1 MYGFRVTSA
10 ALSITVDRVS
20 PVPLYAQVSAQIEH
34 AIESGALEPG
44 FKLENEIALAEQL
57 GLSRPTMRRAI
68 QDLVGKGLLVRKR
81 GVGTQ
86 VVHGRVRREVKLTS
100 LYDDLSKAGKVPG
113 TKVLTNVVQP
123 APAPVAEEL
132 HTPAGDPVLHLERLR
147 LAGGEPLA
155 ILRNWLPGDLLS
167 PSDDDLE
174 PAAIPEGEIE
184 PLGIRPQ
191 AESADEFDD
200 IGITAPAARASGAY
214 TEAETRASLLR
225 DAGRRSAGRA
235 DRREPFGPV
244 GQFARAAESAQA
256 DGLHHL
262 ADGSGLYQFACLD
275 GSFTQTLTHFLRKV
289 RRR

>member
-1 MYGFRVTSA
+1 VYGFRVTSA
-10 ALSITVDRVS
+10 PLSITVDRVS

-113 TKVLTNVVQP
+113 TKVLTNLVEP

-132 HTPAGDPVLHLERLR
+132 HTPTGDPVLHLERLR

-155 ILRNWLPGDLLS
+155 ILRNWLPGDLIS

-174 PAAIPEGEIE
+174 QQGLYQLIRAR
-184 PLGIRPQ
+184 GIHMRIARQ
-191 AESADEFDD
+191 R
-200 IGITAPAARASGAY
+200 IGARGA
-214 TEAETRASLLR
+214 TEAEAELLGQRVDSPLLTMERTTYDDQGRVVEYGSHVYRA
-225 DAGRRSAGRA
+225 
-235 DRREPFGPV
+235 ETYNFEV
-244 GQFARAAESAQA
+244 
-256 DGLHHL
+256 
-262 ADGSGLYQFACLD
+262 
-275 GSFTQTLTHFLRKV
+275 TLV
-289 RRR
+289 EG